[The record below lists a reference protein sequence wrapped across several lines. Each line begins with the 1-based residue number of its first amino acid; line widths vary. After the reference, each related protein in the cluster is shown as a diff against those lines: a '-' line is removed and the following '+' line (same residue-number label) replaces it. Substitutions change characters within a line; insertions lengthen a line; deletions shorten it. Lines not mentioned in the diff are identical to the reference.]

1 MERSDKSNLNS
12 GTVRKTV
19 LGKCKEFQK
28 GDLVW
33 SIV

>member
-1 MERSDKSNLNS
+1 MERSEKSNINS
-12 GTVRKTV
+12 GTVRKTI
-19 LGKCKEFQK
+19 LGMCKELQK